1 MNKVFEQNIIST
13 YLKFDSISKT
23 LSTKILDNAV
33 LRIVLQQYNLK
44 QNPISLANIRDL
56 VNTSLGAN
64 MGDDRIRE
72 SLIRQNVRIANAG
85 NNRYVITGSAL
96 DEMNQCV
103 QDSTRLHDK
112 IITKYFQGSTL
123 DYEKKLL
130 WFRFV
135 LTEFL
140 MQYFSEFAL
149 NGSFSKSKKKY
160 VDSIENIITK
170 SFENLNEISIQE
182 KSYLRR
188 GFSLFFEDRSD
199 VDNNR
204 LFYQYGVTCFAAQV
218 FKAHNFADSYS
229 VEQYRDMTFVLDT
242 NVLFTINLE
251 DKLTANQWKSLE
263 QALLKLNNTLIYLK
277 CTGEE
282 YNRVATTSYNFL
294 KSRVAHLREIDV
306 PTQISQAAEAYHC
319 HDIES
324 LNNFYEM
331 HINTIPKVLCESM
344 QINFIDNKEI
354 DSIIKNEKLTKS
366 AGDKYREILDIY
378 HSHKQGQKFEHD
390 VQLLTYANEVNQ
402 KGGKLTI
409 LTNDRTLQTYATQNP
424 VYNNL
429 PLAIGIDTL
438 IALFSIDNAGIGGDD
453 NYEYIFKQLVQ
464 LNFVV
469 FDDNDIRESDF
480 YTIHVLQNRISSLTP
495 DKREQIQQEVLNM
508 RARNESVDSIQ
519 LYLQRELN
527 IEVKNQ
533 NRVIDQYAEE
543 NEDLK
548 KQIEAMRPTIDYVR
562 RKEFNSILICRK
574 AVRIAIFVSAFLLLA
589 GGIGTFVYDMFIST
603 ENLNWYK
610 IVCEGLAFLGGLCI
624 KLTNLVDRIGSL
636 SINEKDIEK
645 EIDKRIGNNQ

>member
-33 LRIVLQQYNLK
+33 LRIVLQQYNLTK
-44 QNPISLANIRDL
+44 KPISLANIREL
-56 VNTSLGAN
+56 VNTSLSAN
-64 MGDDRIRE
+64 MGDDRIQE
-72 SLIRQNVRIANAG
+72 SLIRQNARIANAG
-85 NNRYVITGSAL
+85 NNRYLISGSVL
-96 DEMNQCV
+96 DDMNQCV
-103 QDSTRLHDK
+103 QDSIRLHDK
-112 IITKYFQGSTL
+112 IITKYFQGSAL
-123 DYEKKLL
+123 DKEKKLS

-149 NGSFSKSKKKY
+149 NGRFSKSKEEY

-170 SFENLNEISIQE
+170 SFENLGEISSQE

-204 LFYQYGVTCFAAQV
+204 LFFQYGVTCFAAQV

-229 VEQYRDMTFVLDT
+229 VTQYRDMTFVLDT
-242 NVLFTINLE
+242 NILFTINLE

-277 CTGEE
+277 CTEEE
-282 YNRVATTSYNFL
+282 YNRVATASYNFL
-294 KSRVAHLREIDV
+294 KSRAAHLREIDV
-306 PTQISQAAEAYHC
+306 PTQISQAAEACHC
-319 HDIES
+319 HDLDS

-331 HINTIPKVLCESM
+331 HINTIPKVLCEDM
-344 QINFIDNKEI
+344 LINFVDNKEI
-354 DSIIKNEKLTKS
+354 EGIIKNEKLTKS
-366 AGDKYREILDIY
+366 IGDKYRKVLDTY

-390 VQLLTYANEVNQ
+390 VQLLTYANEINQ

-429 PLAIGIDTL
+429 PIAIGVDTL
-438 IALFSIDNAGIGGDD
+438 IALFSIDNAGIGGED
-453 NYEYIFKQLVQ
+453 NYAYIFKQLVQ

-495 DKREQIQQEVLNM
+495 DKAEQIQQEVLNM
-508 RARNESVDSIQ
+508 RARNESVENIQ
-519 LYLQRELN
+519 LFLQRELN

-533 NRVIDQYAEE
+533 NKVIDQYAEE

-548 KQIEAMRPTIDYVR
+548 KQVEAMRPTIDYVR
-562 RKEFNSILICRK
+562 RKEFNSIYRCRM
-574 AVRIAIFVSAFLLLA
+574 VGRIAIYVLASFLFA
-589 GGIGTFVYDMFIST
+589 GGIGVFIYDMFISA
-603 ENLNWYK
+603 ENLNWCK
-610 IVCEGLAFLGGLCI
+610 IVCEGLAFLGGLGI
-624 KLTNLVDRIGSL
+624 KFMKLVDRISSL
-636 SINEKDIEK
+636 SIKKEDIEK
-645 EIDKRIGNNQ
+645 EIDKRIGNN

>member
-1 MNKVFEQNIIST
+1 MNKAFEQNIIST

-33 LRIVLQQYNLK
+33 LRIVLQQYNLTK
-44 QNPISLANIRDL
+44 KPISLANIREL
-56 VNTSLGAN
+56 VNTSLSAN
-64 MGDDRIRE
+64 MGDDRIQE
-72 SLIRQNVRIANAG
+72 SLIRQNARIANAG
-85 NNRYVITGSAL
+85 NNRYVISGSVL
-96 DEMNQCV
+96 DDMNQCV
-103 QDSTRLHDK
+103 QDSIRLHDK
-112 IITKYFQGSTL
+112 IITKYFQGSAL
-123 DYEKKLL
+123 DKEKKLS

-140 MQYFSEFAL
+140 MRYFSEFAL
-149 NGSFSKSKKKY
+149 NGRFSKSKEEY

-170 SFENLNEISIQE
+170 SFENLGEISIQE

-204 LFYQYGVTCFAAQV
+204 LFFQYGVTCFAAQV

-229 VEQYRDMTFVLDT
+229 VTQYRDMTFILDT
-242 NVLFTINLE
+242 NILFTINLE

-277 CTGEE
+277 CTEEE
-282 YNRVATTSYNFL
+282 YNRVATASYNFL
-294 KSRVAHLREIDV
+294 KSRAAHLREIDV
-306 PTQISQAAEAYHC
+306 PTQISQAAEACHC
-319 HDIES
+319 HDLDS

-331 HINTIPKVLCESM
+331 HINTIPKVLCEDM
-344 QINFIDNKEI
+344 QINFVDNKEI
-354 DSIIKNEKLTKS
+354 EGIIKNEKLTKS
-366 AGDKYREILDIY
+366 IGDKYRKVLDTY

-390 VQLLTYANEVNQ
+390 VQLLTYANEINQ
-402 KGGKLTI
+402 KGGKFTI

-429 PLAIGIDTL
+429 PIAIGVDTL
-438 IALFSIDNAGIGGDD
+438 IALFSIDNAGIGGED
-453 NYEYIFKQLVQ
+453 NYAYIFKQLVQ

-495 DKREQIQQEVLNM
+495 DKAEQIQQEVLNM
-508 RARNESVDSIQ
+508 RARNESVENIQ
-519 LYLQRELN
+519 LFLQRELN

-533 NRVIDQYAEE
+533 NQVIDQYAEE

-548 KQIEAMRPTIDYVR
+548 KQVEAMRPTIDYVR
-562 RKEFNSILICRK
+562 RKEFKSIYRWRM
-574 AVRIAIFVSAFLLLA
+574 AGRIAIYVSAFFLIF
-589 GGIGTFVYDMFIST
+589 GGIGAFVYDMFISA
-603 ENLNWYK
+603 EKLNWCK
-610 IVCEGLAFLGGLCI
+610 IFYEGLALLGGLGI
-624 KLTNLVDRIGSL
+624 KFMKLVDRIGSL
-636 SINEKDIEK
+636 SVNDEDIEK
-645 EIDKRIGNNQ
+645 EIDNRIGNNQ

>member
-1 MNKVFEQNIIST
+1 MNKAFEQNIIST

-33 LRIVLQQYNLK
+33 LRIVLQQYNLTK
-44 QNPISLANIRDL
+44 KPISLANIREL
-56 VNTSLGAN
+56 VNTSLSAN
-64 MGDDRIRE
+64 MGDDRIQE
-72 SLIRQNVRIANAG
+72 SLIRQNSRIANAG
-85 NNRYVITGSAL
+85 NNRYVISGSVL
-96 DEMNQCV
+96 DDMNQCV
-103 QDSTRLHDK
+103 QDSIRLHDK
-112 IITKYFQGSTL
+112 IITKYFQGSAL
-123 DYEKKLL
+123 DKEKKLS

-140 MQYFSEFAL
+140 MRYFSEYAL
-149 NGSFSKSKKKY
+149 NGRFSKSKEEY

-170 SFENLNEISIQE
+170 SFENLGEISIQE

-204 LFYQYGVTCFAAQV
+204 LFFQYGVTCFAAQV

-229 VEQYRDMTFVLDT
+229 VTQYRDMTFVLDT
-242 NVLFTINLE
+242 NILFTINLE

-277 CTGEE
+277 CTEEE
-282 YNRVATTSYNFL
+282 YNRVATASYNFL
-294 KSRVAHLREIDV
+294 KSRAAHLREIDV
-306 PTQISQAAEAYHC
+306 PTQISQAAEACHC
-319 HDIES
+319 HDLDS

-331 HINTIPKVLCESM
+331 HINTIPKVLCEDM
-344 QINFIDNKEI
+344 QINFVDNKEI
-354 DSIIKNEKLTKS
+354 EGIIKNEKLTKS
-366 AGDKYREILDIY
+366 IGDKYRKVLDTY

-390 VQLLTYANEVNQ
+390 VQLLTYANEINQ
-402 KGGKLTI
+402 KGGKFTI

-429 PLAIGIDTL
+429 PIAIGVDTL
-438 IALFSIDNAGIGGDD
+438 IALFSIDNAGIGGED
-453 NYEYIFKQLVQ
+453 NYAYIFKQLVQ

-495 DKREQIQQEVLNM
+495 DKAEQIQQEVLNM
-508 RARNESVDSIQ
+508 RARNESVENIQ
-519 LYLQRELN
+519 LFLQRELN

-533 NRVIDQYAEE
+533 NKVIDQYAEE

-548 KQIEAMRPTIDYVR
+548 KQVEAMRPTIDYVR
-562 RKEFNSILICRK
+562 RKEFKSIYRWRM
-574 AVRIAIFVSAFLLLA
+574 AGRIAIYVSAFFLFF
-589 GGIGTFVYDMFIST
+589 GGIGAFVYDMFISA
-603 ENLNWYK
+603 EKLNWYK
-610 IVCEGLAFLGGLCI
+610 IVCEGLALLGGLGI
-624 KLTNLVDRIGSL
+624 KFMKLVDRIGSL
-636 SINEKDIEK
+636 SVNDEDIEK
-645 EIDKRIGNNQ
+645 EIDNRIGNNQ